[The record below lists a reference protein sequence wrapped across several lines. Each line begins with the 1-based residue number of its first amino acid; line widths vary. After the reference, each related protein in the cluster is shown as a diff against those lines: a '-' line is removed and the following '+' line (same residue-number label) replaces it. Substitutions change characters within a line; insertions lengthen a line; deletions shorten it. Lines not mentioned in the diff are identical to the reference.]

1 MGGGSALAKR
11 KLPIASIPVTN
22 GELRMMFPMPVLDVR
37 NLTVTFPGTTGEVAA
52 VCVVSFSIA
61 SGVALGNPRLPARS
75 GEVFTPHDSQIRN
88 LRNLAAPM
96 PLELLVELET
106 QFDVSIPDDDFLKAR
121 TPRDLMEMVSRL
133 KNQGS
138 LA

>member
-1 MGGGSALAKR
+1 MSD
-11 KLPIASIPVTN
+11 
-22 GELRMMFPMPVLDVR
+22 LDKPWPP
-37 NLTVTFPGTTGEVAA
+37 LIVAA
-52 VCVVSFSIA
+52 RP
-61 SGVALGNPRLPARS
+61 PRWMTSRD
-75 GEVFTPHDSQIRN
+75 H
-88 LRNLAAPM
+88 
-96 PLELLVELET
+96 LLTFIMWLLFAMMLET

>member
-1 MGGGSALAKR
+1 MTELETITQLISQVGKIPAVAPDADIFDAGFV
-11 KLPIASIPVTN
+11 SIN
-22 GELRMMFPMPVLDVR
+22 
-37 NLTVTFPGTTGEVAA
+37 A
-52 VCVVSFSIA
+52 
-61 SGVALGNPRLPARS
+61 
-75 GEVFTPHDSQIRN
+75 
-88 LRNLAAPM
+88 
-96 PLELLVELET
+96 LELLVELET